1 MLKLYIIEIWNSCIR
16 KPNIVEELVRK
27 EDAQSGFEDV
37 TVSCVGCNCCADST
51 EHDQKV
57 SISIFAAYGVKK

>member
-1 MLKLYIIEIWNSCIR
+1 MEKS
-16 KPNIVEELVRK
+16 K
-27 EDAQSGFEDV
+27 EYTTFSFVVGDSDAQAGFQDV
-37 TVSCVGCNCCADST
+37 TISCVGCNCCADST